1 MVGKIYTHFMI
12 SVMFLA
18 FYLVHQ
24 NHSSENTTTARPHQV
39 DKPRTPS
46 LVCNEKLSCRNRC
59 NETTEGNDLSSDP
72 AHCHCDIACTKYHD
86 CCADFVQFCQTNNSV
101 NQGNES
107 IAYTC
112 FKLSTEPG
120 QTHGVF
126 MISTCAKGWIDED
139 VRAQCLA
146 GSSHGENRTFTSA
159 NILEDIPVSILSFD
173 HLPPS
178 YRNIYCGFCNGES
191 DILLTFWTLKFRCNI
206 QPPSDHNATQV
217 LDFLLKYCP
226 NRIVKPGQGFGVR
239 TCVQTVS
246 TCLISNQSNIKSKCL
261 GGPSGVIYSKE
272 TKENFKNYYCLL
284 CNGLS
289 TNDVK
294 CGPRIKD
301 NIFNPKSFEIVLEF
315 NPDSKQVTKPTVTPT
330 CATGQ
335 VYDPHLETC
344 EPGIYTPLPPSR
356 AIRDKYRIKLWMY
369 PVDSFMELISPNQF
383 RNALCA
389 SFSLD
394 PSQIDEIS
402 IGIEDLS
409 LAVTF
414 NLYAGGA
421 APSPSQDKVAQE
433 ETLEI
438 TLLLSFNNSFK
449 LTIQDKRWDVLRV
462 TQRQLTCAQSEE
474 FLPGDFIPPTDPKS
488 FAIVRKTGQQVPP
501 NRYFLLKDS
510 KTGNESL
517 FVCSSKFLVMC
528 PFLLLPVRSSD
539 YKLFSNKSL
548 QHIATGRLYTTGD
561 YELNDQTALICTNY
575 TTENNSTILVPH
587 ANITVFGQS
596 DRLFLWYFTVVGFSM
611 SIVALI
617 LTLIVHFIVSDLR
630 SPLPGK
636 NLMSLCMALFLAQFM
651 WLLGSG
657 DTDQPIFCTVV
668 AAVLHYLFLVSFACT
683 AVIAY
688 DTRRTF
694 SVQMSKAPGRSNGKG
709 NLRFL
714 TYTCIAWGLPMI
726 YVGSCFLLDN
736 FQVVG
741 IGYGDEEA
749 CWLTKGN
756 AKIVVFLTPIAC
768 ALLYNVAAFSQT
780 IWAINTARKQTNR
793 VKAKSTRRDSGAV
806 VKVYVRLL
814 TLMGFTW
821 FFAFTA
827 ELIHKTMIYPFVVLT
842 SLQGVYIFVAFVCK
856 TRVLKLLR
864 DAFQMSKR
872 DVLAS
877 TQNSAST
884 LSKGFH
890 PNHSRSET
898 EETHM

>member
-1 MVGKIYTHFMI
+1 MNG
-12 SVMFLA
+12 
-18 FYLVHQ
+18 
-24 NHSSENTTTARPHQV
+24 SSTWQPNTTVARPHQ
-39 DKPRTPS
+39 DDMKPTPS
-46 LVCNEKLSCRNRC
+46 LVCNEKLSCHNRC
-59 NETTEGNDLSSDP
+59 NETTEWHKLSSDP
-72 AHCHCDIACTKYHD
+72 ARCHCDIACTKYHD
-86 CCADFVQFCQTNNSV
+86 CCADFVQFCQTNNPVS
-101 NQGNES
+101 QGNES
-107 IAYTC
+107 IDYTC
-112 FKLSTEPG
+112 FKSSSELG

-126 MISTCAKGWIDED
+126 LISTCAKGWIDED

-146 GSSHGENRTFTSA
+146 GSISRENRTFTSA
-159 NILEDIPVSILSFD
+159 NILEDIPVTLLSND

-178 YRNIYCGFCNGES
+178 YRNIYCGFCNKES
-191 DILLTFWTLKFRCNI
+191 DDLLTLWTLKFRCNI
-206 QPPSDHNATQV
+206 QPPSDHNATQA

-226 NRIVKPGQGFGVR
+226 NRIVKPDQAFHVR
-239 TCVQTVS
+239 MCVPMVS

-261 GGPSGVIYSKE
+261 RGPSGIVYSKE

-294 CGPRIKD
+294 CGPRIKE

-315 NPDSKQVTKPTVTPT
+315 SPDSKQVTEPTVTPT

-344 EPGIYTPLPPSR
+344 EPSSYAPRSPSP
-356 AIRDKYRIKLWMY
+356 AIRDKYRVKLWMY
-369 PVDSFMELISPNQF
+369 PLDSIIVVISPSQF

-402 IGIEDLS
+402 IGIEDSS

-421 APSPSQDKVAQE
+421 ASLPSQDKMAQQ

-438 TLLLSFNNSFK
+438 TLLLSFNDSFK
-449 LTIQDKRWDVLRV
+449 ITILDKRWDILRV

-474 FLPGDFIPPTDPKS
+474 FLPGEFVLSTDPKG
-488 FAIVRKTGQQVPP
+488 FAIVKKTGQRVPP
-501 NRYFLLKDS
+501 NRYFLLEDS
-510 KTGNESL
+510 KTGSESL
-517 FVCSSKFLVMC
+517 FVCSSKFIVMC
-528 PFLLLPVRSSD
+528 PFTLLPVRSSD

-561 YELNDQTALICTNY
+561 YDLNDQTALICTNY
-575 TTENNSTILVPH
+575 TRENNSAVLVPR
-587 ANITVFGQS
+587 ANVTVFGQS
-596 DRLFLWYFTVVGFSM
+596 DSRFLWYFMVVGFSV
-611 SIVALI
+611 SILALI
-617 LTLIVHFIVSDLR
+617 LTLIAHFILSDLR

-636 NLMSLCMALFLAQFM
+636 NLMSLCIALFLAQFT
-651 WLLGSG
+651 WLFGSG
-657 DTDQPIFCTVV
+657 DTDKPIFCTVI

-683 AVIAY
+683 TVIAY

-694 SVQMSKAPGRSNGKG
+694 SVQMSKAPGWSNGQG

-726 YVGSCFLLDN
+726 FVGTCFLLDN

-749 CWLTKGN
+749 CWLAKGN

-768 ALLYNVAAFSQT
+768 VLLYNVAAFSQT
-780 IWAINTARKQTNR
+780 IWAINTARKQTTKA
-793 VKAKSTRRDSGAV
+793 KAKSTRRDHGVV
-806 VKVYVRLL
+806 VKVYVRLV

-856 TRVLKLLR
+856 TRVLKLIR
-864 DAFQMSKR
+864 DALLMSKK
-872 DVLAS
+872 DVLTS

-884 LSKGFH
+884 LSKGFN
-890 PNHSRSET
+890 PNHSRSVT